1 MASCRIC
8 YEPDNLESLCAC
20 RGTVEFVHKK
30 CVEHWIRVSG
40 KPNCELCGAKYNI
53 ETVHEQK
60 TKEKESVW
68 YILHILVF
76 TYTAMCLIIM
86 LYWITVKLL

>member
-8 YEPDNLESLCAC
+8 YEPDNLESLCEC
-20 RGTVEFVHKK
+20 RRTVEFVHKK

-53 ETVHEQK
+53 EMP
-60 TKEKESVW
+60 KEKTRKRDTVW
-68 YILHILVF
+68 YILQYLVF
-76 TYTAMCLIIM
+76 TYTAICVVVMV
-86 LYWITVKLL
+86 YWITVKLL

>member
-40 KPNCELCGAKYNI
+40 KPHFELCGAKYNI
-53 ETVHEQK
+53 ETVQEEK
-60 TKEKESVW
+60 TESVCQ
-68 YILHILVF
+68 ILQYLVF
-76 TYTAMCLIIM
+76 MYTAICLIIT
-86 LYWITVKLL
+86 LYWIAVKLI